1 MGDIKNWSKATDREK
16 ADALLSRWS
25 ELSRKR
31 EPYLNQWKDVS
42 RLIEPNAGVFDIHKH
57 NDVRDLSYI
66 LSFEAT
72 FDLNILASGLMSG
85 ASSPARAWFKLQPTN
100 PEYAD
105 NYEVIQYCDEV
116 QKILLRVFSM
126 SNTYNTLH
134 LMYRDLALFGISADV
149 VYDNYETAIK
159 HHLLSAGEYCV
170 ETNHHGDIDT
180 LYRNFELTTAQAVK
194 TFGYENLP
202 KEIQNF
208 YDKGQ
213 LDQYWEF
220 IHAIEPRIDR
230 DFRSATNSNFEW
242 ASYYICVGAGNP
254 SLIRE
259 SGFNYFPVVCPRW
272 DTLGLNAYGTS
283 PAISCLPD
291 VRQLQQEVLRKSELI
306 ENYVKPPLQAPSNAR
321 QQPISLASGAI
332 NFTQNTSNESQIRP
346 IIQSMGDL
354 NALRQDIAE
363 IKADLRRA
371 FFVDLFQMVQQTAGD
386 RRTTVEIYALQQ
398 EQMLSLGPVVERVQ
412 NECLGRLVNIAYQR
426 LLDANA
432 LPPVPQVLQG
442 QAVNVEFTSV
452 LAQSQKSVDINSV
465 DRLFSAMAS
474 AGQIVPEI
482 YDRIDPDGYVDEYR
496 DRLGVAPKILRSKEE
511 ADKIRQARAQAQQ
524 QAQEQQQA
532 LMQAQQT
539 QSLMQAQK
547 TGAEASLAMQ
557 SLDEVGGGP
566 VL

>member
-1 MGDIKNWSKATDREK
+1 
-16 ADALLSRWS
+16 
-25 ELSRKR
+25 
-31 EPYLNQWKDVS
+31 
-42 RLIEPNAGVFDIHKH
+42 
-57 NDVRDLSYI
+57 
-66 LSFEAT
+66 
-72 FDLNILASGLMSG
+72 
-85 ASSPARAWFKLQPTN
+85 
-100 PEYAD
+100 
-105 NYEVIQYCDEV
+105 
-116 QKILLRVFSM
+116 
-126 SNTYNTLH
+126 
-134 LMYRDLALFGISADV
+134 
-149 VYDNYETAIK
+149 
-159 HHLLSAGEYCV
+159 
-170 ETNHHGDIDT
+170 
-180 LYRNFELTTAQAVK
+180 
-194 TFGYENLP
+194 
-202 KEIQNF
+202 
-208 YDKGQ
+208 
-213 LDQYWEF
+213 
-220 IHAIEPRIDR
+220 
-230 DFRSATNSNFEW
+230 
-242 ASYYICVGAGNP
+242 
-254 SLIRE
+254 
-259 SGFNYFPVVCPRW
+259 
-272 DTLGLNAYGTS
+272 
-283 PAISCLPD
+283 
-291 VRQLQQEVLRKSELI
+291 
-306 ENYVKPPLQAPSNAR
+306 
-321 QQPISLASGAI
+321 
-332 NFTQNTSNESQIRP
+332 
-346 IIQSMGDL
+346 
-354 NALRQDIAE
+354 
-363 IKADLRRA
+363 
-371 FFVDLFQMVQQTAGD
+371 MVQQTAGD